1 MGVIEKL
8 KKLHKQT
15 MLKLADI
22 RSTQIVDVDFDK
34 YLSRARTLKSYTDKE
49 EDAEVEPVTMQTAAP
64 KATKSIRQ
72 TKKK

>member
-1 MGVIEKL
+1 MGVIKQL

-22 RSTQIVDVDFDK
+22 RSTQIVDVDFGK

-49 EDAEVEPVTMQTAAP
+49 EDAEVEHVTMQTATP
-64 KATKSIRQ
+64 KATKSTRQ